1 MSSFEVKNMQVQY
14 IVLAHIIYLYFHDY
28 ELALEIEQNGHNDI
42 NTANKIKRQKSIAQ
56 EFGCKLIVIR
66 IKIS

>member
-1 MSSFEVKNMQVQY
+1 MSSFEVTNMQVQY
-14 IVLAHIIYLYFHDY
+14 IVLAHIIYLYFYDS
-28 ELALEIEQNGHNDI
+28 ELALEIEQNEQNDI

-66 IKIS
+66 IKIL